1 MNVLGL
7 SLSQV
12 LRRQPGFHSSGHSTV
27 VGYTNH
33 ARSSMQRASLQAC
46 SSCVYGLDHLGEMLL
61 CLQPPAYGPH
71 VSLALSPQP
80 HIPRAPETFPQD
92 PASTRLSSPQ
102 ASDSDLTPPNF
113 RFFSTNQNNPQASHL
128 LGKCPFCRF

>member
-80 HIPRAPETFPQD
+80 HIPRAPETDSHRTQPAPDFPLHRLV
-92 PASTRLSSPQ
+92 TRTSRLQ
-102 ASDSDLTPPNF
+102 TF
-113 RFFSTNQNNPQASHL
+113 GFFPLIKIIHKLHIS
-128 LGKCPFCRF
+128 